1 LSSLFAN
8 NNKYQGRYLNVNKK
22 MSVETVKENNNLDQF
37 GRAINKGVSM
47 DGKHTSGKSS
57 ELSPERVMEIVK
69 RINDNFYD
77 REDIMKIVAEKI
89 LKSPEL
95 QTLLKSKIE

>member
-1 LSSLFAN
+1 
-8 NNKYQGRYLNVNKK
+8 
-22 MSVETVKENNNLDQF
+22 MSVGTVKENKNSDEISRIF
-37 GRAINKGVSM
+37 KEGVSM
-47 DGKHTSGKSS
+47 DGNHASGKTS
-57 ELSPERVMEIVK
+57 ELSPERIAEIVK

-89 LKSPEL
+89 LHSPEL